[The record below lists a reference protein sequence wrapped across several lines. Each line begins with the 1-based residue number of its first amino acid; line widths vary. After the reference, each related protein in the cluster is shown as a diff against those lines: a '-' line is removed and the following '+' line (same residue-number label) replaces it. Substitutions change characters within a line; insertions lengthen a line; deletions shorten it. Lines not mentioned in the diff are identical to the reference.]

1 MTHATVLIVD
11 DELIVRRVVS
21 AALTRVG
28 YHVELASNGMDA
40 LQRLSRPGID
50 LLLLDL
56 QLGDIDGVQV
66 MEAAREAWPSLPIV
80 MLTAHGSL
88 PSAIAAVRCSVAD
101 YLLKPINVECLRESI
116 SKALASVAATHARD
130 VQIKTMSNQMR
141 AFLHSQGLL
150 HEVMSDLPAET
161 CSDTVYTAG
170 PLRIEVRR
178 HIATLHGQTVE
189 VTPTE
194 FVILSELLRQ
204 PGAVISCLQLAQAT
218 GTPVADE
225 EEARQLIRPHIVR
238 LRRKLEVDPQQP
250 RFMLSVRGIGYRWS
264 DIADA
269 APNHG
274 DEGRRGDG
282 ELR

>member
-1 MTHATVLIVD
+1 MTHATVLFVD

-21 AALTRVG
+21 ATLTRVG
-28 YHVELASNGMDA
+28 YHVELASSGMEA
-40 LQRLSRPGID
+40 LSRLTRPGID

-66 MEAAREAWPSLPIV
+66 MEAARQAWPLLPIV

-101 YLLKPINVECLRESI
+101 YLLKPINIECLRESI
-116 SKALASVAATHARD
+116 SKALADVAATHARD
-130 VQIKTMSNQMR
+130 VQIKTMSNQMS

-150 HEVMSDLPAET
+150 HEVMNAQPAET
-161 CSDTVYTAG
+161 LPAMVYTAG
-170 PLRIEVRR
+170 PLRLDVRR
-178 HIATLHGQTVE
+178 HTATLLGQPVE

-194 FVILSELLRQ
+194 FMILSELLRQ
-204 PGAVISCLQLAQAT
+204 PGTVVSCLQLAQAT
-218 GTPVADE
+218 GTPVDDE
-225 EEARQLIRPHIVR
+225 EEARQLIRPHIAR

-264 DIADA
+264 DIA
-269 APNHG
+269 
-274 DEGRRGDG
+274 
-282 ELR
+282 ELKRET